1 MNSDRSL
8 AVRCE
13 HLTHRLH
20 DGRVLFHDLQLSIYQ
35 GEKVSLTG
43 PSGSGKTTLLHAL
56 AGLSRPQTGVV
67 YFFGQN
73 MHAKDSKAIA
83 RLYQSDI
90 SFVYQ
95 QAYWLWDFSVIE
107 NVAMPLLIQGITHAA
122 AMASAADELTKYGV
136 CESHFHAPCKVLSGG
151 ERQRM
156 CLARA
161 TVTRPRLL
169 IADEPTGA
177 LDKEN
182 ARVVIDYF
190 NQLDAHTTVLVATHD
205 EDIKNAFQRDISLEA
220 MHVEKD

>member
-1 MNSDRSL
+1 MNNGHDL

-20 DGRVLFHDLQLSIYQ
+20 DGRVLFSDLHLSIYQ
-35 GEKVSLTG
+35 GEKVSLSG

-56 AGLSRPQTGVV
+56 AGLSRPQTGSV
-67 YFFGQN
+67 YFFGKN
-73 MHAKDSKAIA
+73 MHAKGAKAIA
-83 RLYQSDI
+83 RLYQCDI

-107 NVAMPLLIQGITHAA
+107 NVAMPLLIQGVTYAT
-122 AMASAADELTKYGV
+122 AMTRAADELSKYGV

-177 LDKEN
+177 LDREN

-190 NQLDAHTTVLVATHD
+190 NALDGHTTVLVATHD
-205 EDIKNAFQRDISLEA
+205 VDIKNAFQRNISL
-220 MHVEKD
+220 